1 MDCKYRITHLGGQAD
16 IYKAIFILIIS
27 NTIEV
32 FKQHIAGDCNCLEY
46 GRGEERTQDPMFI
59 ILVSRPVGMTGVDTR
74 RENYY

>member
-1 MDCKYRITHLGGQAD
+1 MLRCCQGRIVVSRMDCKYRITHLGGQAD

-46 GRGEERTQDPMFI
+46 GEVEERMQDPMFT
-59 ILVSRPVGMTGVDTR
+59 ILAQDQ
-74 RENYY
+74 